1 MNDSTTRIADL
12 PENITMQ
19 IPPYGVSTNPASGS
33 GSGPGSVPSIG
44 AGGSTTF
51 DPTGLQ
57 NTYMPMN
64 IHPNP
69 YGNAQQPQTM
79 PLPQQGPT
87 ASFPNNLSPEQHMML
102 QNMPQQRLPSRDI
115 QIDSGLYT
123 QDEQIQANY
132 IPKSSMSTDYVRDYE
147 NLTESKLEKHERNNK
162 RVKLLDKIISEI
174 QTPLIV
180 GLLYFIFQMPFLN
193 SILFKRFSFFSLYNS
208 DGNINFNG
216 ILLKSIL
223 FGSIFYSIIKVVHF
237 ISEI

>member
-1 MNDSTTRIADL
+1 MNESTTRISDL

-19 IPPYGVSTNPASGS
+19 IPPYGVTTNPVSGS
-33 GSGPGSVPSIG
+33 GSGAGPNVG
-44 AGGSTTF
+44 GGSTTF

-57 NTYMPMN
+57 NTYIPMN

-132 IPKSSMSTDYVRDYE
+132 IPKSSTSTDYVRDYE

-162 RVKLLDKIISEI
+162 RVKLLDTIMNEI
-174 QTPLIV
+174 QTPLTI
-180 GLLYFIFQMPFLN
+180 GLLYFIFQLPFLN
-193 SILFKRFSFFSLYNS
+193 SLLFKRFSFFSLYNS

-216 ILLKSIL
+216 ILLKSVL
-223 FGSIFYSIIKVVHF
+223 FGTSFYIIMKVIQF

>member
-69 YGNAQQPQTM
+69 YGNTQQPQAM
-79 PLPQQGPT
+79 PLPQQGPSV
-87 ASFPNNLSPEQHMML
+87 SFPNNLSQEQLMML